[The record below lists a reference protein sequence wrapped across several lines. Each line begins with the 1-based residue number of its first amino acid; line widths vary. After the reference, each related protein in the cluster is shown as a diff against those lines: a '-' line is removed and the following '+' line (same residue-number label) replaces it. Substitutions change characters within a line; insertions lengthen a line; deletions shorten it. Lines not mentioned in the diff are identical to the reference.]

1 MILQVG
7 PYCLRPG
14 ELMCQLR
21 SIVPPAV
28 FTLLLAITLA
38 RALLLATAD
47 SDGLPGHASG
57 GLQLVITLLLLAVE
71 AALLVQGGLLR
82 REPYLEELKLGRA
95 GISVCGESGWPW
107 LARMLWPAVL
117 LALQTLLSPWT
128 WASRRNYREGLL
140 LSLASIAITC
150 LAAAWVAIYVLC
162 AGLSASMFLS
172 ILLVDSLVLLALCPH
187 IKMMVVLSCVFK

>member
-7 PYCLRPG
+7 PYCLHPG

-140 LSLASIAITC
+140 LSLACIAITC

-172 ILLVDSLVLLALCPH
+172 ILLVDGFVPLALCPH
-187 IKMMVVLSCVFK
+187 IKMMVLSCVFK